1 MKSLLFAILLLPTL
15 LLAQQRQLM
24 SIELQKELKTFAPEQ
39 HIDLYLRGEISSLV
53 SFVRTN
59 EGRVKGT
66 LNNILACSLPAS
78 KISML
83 NELEGLEFIEFSAS
97 IPQVLN
103 EVMLANN
110 NVIPVHLGASPL
122 PQAYLGDDVIMGFID
137 TGIELAHPD
146 FQNEDGTTRV
156 IALWDQTQG
165 ETIPFRVPQPYGYG
179 QEWNS
184 EDINLEISG
193 HDDQASFYGHG
204 STVVGVGAG
213 NGNATGQFA
222 GVAPNADIIMI
233 SSDFNHPNWSATVAD
248 AIDFIFAK
256 AEALGKPAVVNLSLG
271 DYFGSH
277 DGLDASTLFT
287 DQLLEASPGRAIVAA
302 AGNSG
307 NLGNYHLAY
316 DIPEVDTTFTWFKY
330 NSSAQAVYFE
340 LWADTVD
347 FNSTSF
353 AIGADLTVP
362 AFSFKGYSGW
372 RTATE
377 NVNTIITDTIF
388 YQEAMLGIVD
398 TWIGLRGA
406 QYQIQVQVTQPF
418 SNQYLWR
425 FATTGGGKFDCW
437 SHAPFGTSEIVQTN
451 LPDAGTYPAMVH
463 YKLPDNKKTIV
474 NSWVCSDKVITVGN
488 YVNRNSWINY
498 LGEETVVS
506 STPGA
511 ISINCSRGP
520 TRDNRQ
526 KPDIAAS
533 GDHTLSAGRIATLN
547 SWININPEKVAQ
559 DGMHYINGG
568 TSLASPVVAGVA
580 GLYFSR
586 DSAASWLEVKNA
598 IIDNA
603 LADMFTGILPGN
615 QFGYGKVDAFATLTT
630 PFQSTVGLTDYS
642 SEFLAIYPNPSG
654 GQFYIQSKNDPIK
667 SIRIF
672 DIAGRLILQKSDNF
686 SIDEAYLLDLTPFKS
701 GVYVLQSELI
711 SGVLASAKLIL
722 EK

>member
-1 MKSLLFAILLLPTL
+1 MLFALLLFPAI

-24 SIELQKELKTFAPEQ
+24 SLQLQKELKTFAPEQ
-39 HIDLYLRGEISSLV
+39 QIDLYLRGEISSLV
-53 SFVRTN
+53 NFVRTN
-59 EGRVKGT
+59 DGRVKGT
-66 LNNILACSLPAS
+66 LNNILACKLPAS
-78 KISML
+78 KIPML
-83 NELEGLEFIEFSAS
+83 NQLEGLEFIEFSAS
-97 IPQVLN
+97 RPKVLN
-103 EVMLANN
+103 DVMLANN
-110 NVIPVHLGASPL
+110 NIIPVHLGASPL
-122 PQAYLGDDVIMGFID
+122 PQAYLGDDVIMAFID

-165 ETIPFRVPQPYGYG
+165 ETIPFRVPEPYGYG
-179 QEWNS
+179 QEWNA
-184 EDINLEISG
+184 EDINLGITG
-193 HDDQASFYGHG
+193 HDDQPSFYGHG
-204 STVVGVGAG
+204 STVAGVGAG
-213 NGNATGQFA
+213 NGNATGQFT
-222 GVAPNADIIMI
+222 GVAPNANIIMI
-233 SSDFNHPNWSATVAD
+233 SSDFDHPNWSATVAD

-277 DGLDASTLFT
+277 DGLDAPTLFT
-287 DQLLEASPGRAIVAA
+287 DQLLEASPGRTIVAA

-316 DIPEVDTTFTWFKY
+316 DIPEVDTAFTWFKY
-330 NSSAQAVYFE
+330 NGSAQAVYYE
-340 LWADTVD
+340 LWADTLD

-353 AIGADLTVP
+353 AIGADLSVP
-362 AFSFKGYSGW
+362 AYSFKGYSGW
-372 RTATE
+372 RTAAE
-377 NVNTIITDTIF
+377 NLNTVITDTIF
-388 YQEAMLGIVD
+388 NQSAMLGIVN
-398 TWIGLRGA
+398 TWIGMRGA
-406 QYQIQVQVTQPF
+406 QYQIQVEVIQPF

-451 LPDAGTYPAMVH
+451 LPGIGAYPAMVH
-463 YKLPDNKKTIV
+463 YELPDNKKTIV

-506 STPGA
+506 ATTGA

-533 GDHTLSAGRIATLN
+533 GDQTLSAGRIATLN

-568 TSLASPVVAGVA
+568 TSIASPVVAGVA

-586 DSAASWLEVKNA
+586 DSEANWLEVKNA
-598 IIDNA
+598 IVDNA

-615 QFGYGKVDAFATLTT
+615 QFGFGKLDAFATLTI

-642 SEFLAIYPNPSG
+642 REFLEIYPNPSG
-654 GQFYIQSKNDPIK
+654 GQFYVQTKNDPIK
-667 SIRIF
+667 SICIY
-672 DIAGRLILQKSDNF
+672 DIAGRLILQKSSNF
-686 SIDEAYLLDLTPFKS
+686 PIGEAYSLDLTPFNS
-701 GVYVLQSELI
+701 GIYILQSELI